1 METEDQ
7 MIERIYRDM
16 FGKDSPIP
24 EEAMEIVKKTFREY
38 MADVERERAA

>member
-7 MIERIYRDM
+7 MIERIYRSM
-16 FGKDSPIP
+16 FGKETIP